1 MGMLTRSSWSGSSRT
16 ARFTVLSQE
25 SGEIWTVMDGKP
37 DRGHVRVGPLNPVPL
52 VRRKQKVVTSPQL
65 PRLCL
70 TLDQQPRRA

>member
-1 MGMLTRSSWSGSSRT
+1 
-16 ARFTVLSQE
+16 
-25 SGEIWTVMDGKP
+25 
-37 DRGHVRVGPLNPVPL
+37 VPL